1 MSEALVTLA
10 HEIEDLTERNSR
22 LSASVDAY
30 KLSYELNR
38 VENIRLRAENDKL
51 SARVVEIER
60 KYVRVTSALTSAGQ
74 AILAVNEIEAKKDE
88 PAIPFAPRARTG
100 RDHPAFAGGGS

>member
-22 LSASVDAY
+22 LTASVDAY

-38 VENIRLRAENDKL
+38 TENIRLRTENDKL

-60 KYVRVTSALTSAGQ
+60 KYVRVTSALLQAGQ
-74 AILAVNEIEAKKDE
+74 AILAVKDAEAGKDE
-88 PAIPFAPRARTG
+88 STIPFAPRARSG
-100 RDHPAFAGGGS
+100 RDHPAFAT

>member
-22 LSASVDAY
+22 LAANLDTY

-38 VENIRLRAENDKL
+38 AENIRLRAENDKL
-51 SARVVEIER
+51 SAKVLEIER
-60 KYVRVTSALTSAGQ
+60 KYVRVTSALTSAGH
-74 AILAVNEIEAKKDE
+74 AILAVKDTEAEKNE
-88 PAIPFAPRARTG
+88 PTIPFAPRTRVG
-100 RDHPAFAGGGS
+100 RDHPTFASSG

>member
-22 LSASVDAY
+22 LSANLDTY

-38 VENIRLRAENDKL
+38 AENIRLRAENDRL
-51 SARVVEIER
+51 SARVLEIER
-60 KYVRVTSALTSAGQ
+60 KYIRVTSALTSAGQ
-74 AILAVNEIEAKKDE
+74 AILAVKDTEAEKNEST
-88 PAIPFAPRARTG
+88 IPFAPRAKAG
-100 RDHPAFAGGGS
+100 RDHPAFASGS